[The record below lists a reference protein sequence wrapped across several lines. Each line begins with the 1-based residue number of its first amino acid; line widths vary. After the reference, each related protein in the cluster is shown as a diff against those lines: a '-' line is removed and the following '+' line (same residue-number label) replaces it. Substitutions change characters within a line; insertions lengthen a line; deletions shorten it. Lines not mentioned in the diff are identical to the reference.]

1 MKVRGPLCSLVLLLI
16 MSFPLREAAGLLL
29 PSGKVDETLAAL
41 QARIQANPGDAE
53 AHSLMSR
60 VYLQIERWDEAIRAA
75 EKAVKLM
82 PDNSEYHQWLGRAY
96 GLKAEV
102 IGPIG
107 AFSLVRKVKA
117 EFERAVNLSADN
129 LSARADL
136 AEFYT
141 EAPSIMGG
149 DKTKARQLAD
159 YVGQRDPAQGHYMR
173 ARIEEKRNKA
183 DAERELKAAIAESH
197 NSADYW
203 IDLAAFYVRSGRFDE
218 MQATVERAQGIAPH
232 DPNVLFTGGSL
243 LLRGGRN
250 FSGAVQMLRSYIAA
264 GNVIEDGPLFQAHYV
279 LGQLLEKQ
287 GNSQDAANEFR
298 AALALASQ
306 YKPAQ
311 DALARVSR

>member
-1 MKVRGPLCSLVLLLI
+1 

-141 EAPSIMGG
+141 EAPSM
-149 DKTKARQLAD
+149 
-159 YVGQRDPAQGHYMR
+159 
-173 ARIEEKRNKA
+173 
-183 DAERELKAAIAESH
+183 KAAIAESH

>member
-1 MKVRGPLCSLVLLLI
+1 MRVRGLLGSLVLLMLI
-16 MSFPLREAAGLLL
+16 SFPFREAAGLLL

-53 AHSLMSR
+53 AHNLMCR
-60 VYLQIERWDEAIRAA
+60 VYLQIEHWDEAIRAA
-75 EKAVKLM
+75 EKAVKLK
-82 PDNSEYHQWLGRAY
+82 PDSSEFHQWLGRAY
-96 GLKAEV
+96 GLKAQV

-141 EAPSIMGG
+141 EAPAFMGG

-173 ARIEEKRNKA
+173 ARIEEKRNKS
-183 DAERELKAAIAESH
+183 DTEKELKTAIAESPH
-197 NSADYW
+197 PSNYW
-203 IDLAAFYVRSGRFDE
+203 IDLAAFYVRSGRPDD
-218 MQATVERAQGIAPH
+218 MQATIEKAQSIAPQ
-232 DPNVLFTGGSL
+232 DPNVLYTGASL

-250 FSGAVQMLRSYIAA
+250 FPGAAEMLRAYIAS
-264 GNVIEDGPLFQAHYV
+264 GNVIEDGPLFQARYV
-279 LGQLLEKQ
+279 LGQVLEKQ
-287 GNSQDAANEFR
+287 GNITGAANEYR
-298 AALALASQ
+298 ASLALASQ